1 MMIDK
6 IKRFIDKNQLIKIAS
21 LNSVS
26 VLVRVISGFITSK
39 LIAIFIGP
47 EGLAFI
53 GNFRDF
59 IKSGQAF
66 TTLGINNGVVKYVA
80 ELKSNI
86 KELSK
91 IISTAFYLILF
102 SVIIISLGVYIN
114 SESIN
119 NFIFTDQKDYIN
131 IIKLIAISFP
141 FYAFKTFIFSIL
153 NGLSKFKKILTIN
166 IIAQIFGTITNTLLI
181 WKFKLEGALL
191 SVLLI
196 EIILFIILLLSA
208 SGVFS
213 YLKLISFKKISFFGF
228 KKLGVFSIMAL
239 FSATLLPLVTVYI
252 RNYIILE
259 IGEIHAGFWVAMQ
272 RISNYYLMFVTTLI
286 ALYILPK
293 FSQINTPQAF
303 RTEVY
308 SFYKTIIPVFGLGLI
323 LIYILRKFIVNLIF
337 SEEFEPVTELFFW
350 QISGD
355 FIKVLSLVISYQFLA
370 KRMIWHYIIIESLAI
385 FITYTS
391 SIYLIDYYGL
401 VGVVKA
407 HFISYLI
414 HFIIL
419 LFVFRKALFGILP
432 NNNID
437 YD

>member
-6 IKRFIDKNQLIKIAS
+6 IKLFIDKNQLIKIAS
-21 LNSVS
+21 LNSIS

-228 KKLGVFSIMAL
+228 KKLGIFSIMAL

-303 RTEVY
+303 RNEVY
-308 SFYKTIIPVFGLGLI
+308 SFYKTIIPIFGLGLI

>member
-1 MMIDK
+1 MMIDR
-6 IKRFIDKNQLIKIAS
+6 IKHFIDKNQLLKIAS

-59 IKSGQAF
+59 LKSGQAF

-86 KELSK
+86 EELSRL
-91 IISTAFYLILF
+91 ISTSFYLILF
-102 SVIIISLGVYIN
+102 SVLIISLGVYFN
-114 SESIN
+114 SETIN
-119 NFIFTDQKDYIN
+119 DFVFTDQKNYIN
-131 IIKLIAISFP
+131 IIKLIAVSLP
-141 FYAFKTFIFSIL
+141 FYAFKTFVFSIL

-166 IIAQIFGTITNTLLI
+166 IIAQILGIITNTVLI
-181 WKFKLEGALL
+181 WKFNLEGALV
-191 SVLLI
+191 SILLI
-196 EIILFIILLLSA
+196 EVILFIILLLSA
-208 SGVFS
+208 SGVFR
-213 YLKLISFKKISFFGF
+213 YLKLISFKKINFDGF
-228 KKLGVFSIMAL
+228 KNLGAFSIMAL

-272 RISNYYLMFVTTLI
+272 RISNYYLMFVTSLI

-293 FSQINTPQAF
+293 FSQISTPKAF
-303 RTEVY
+303 RAEVFN
-308 SFYKTIIPVFGLGLI
+308 FYKTIIPVFGLGLI
-323 LIYILRKFIVNLIF
+323 LIYILRKFIVTLIF

-370 KRMIWHYIIIESLAI
+370 KKMIWHYVIVESLAI
-385 FITYTS
+385 VIIYAS
-391 SIYLIDYYGL
+391 SIYLIDHYGL

-407 HFISYLI
+407 HFVSYLI

-432 NNNID
+432 NNNLD
-437 YD
+437 HD

>member
-1 MMIDK
+1 MMIDR
-6 IKRFIDKNQLIKIAS
+6 IKYFIDKNQLIKIAS

-59 IKSGQAF
+59 IRSGQAF
-66 TTLGINNGVVKYVA
+66 TTLGINSGIVKYVA
-80 ELKSNI
+80 EFKNNL
-86 KELSK
+86 KELTK
-91 IISTAFYLILF
+91 TISTSFYLILF
-102 SVIIISLGVYIN
+102 SVILISLGVFIG

-119 NFIFTDQKDYIN
+119 DFLFTDQKNYVN
-131 IIKLIAISFP
+131 IIKLIAVSFP
-141 FYAFKTFIFSIL
+141 FYAYKTFVFSIL
-153 NGLSKFKKILTIN
+153 NGISKFKKILIIN
-166 IIAQIFGTITNTLLI
+166 IIAQILGTVANTILI
-181 WKFKLEGALL
+181 WKFKLEGALI
-191 SVLLI
+191 SILLI

-208 SGVFS
+208 SGVFQ
-213 YLKLISFKKISFFGF
+213 YLKLISFKEVNFYSIKN
-228 KKLGVFSIMAL
+228 LGAFSIMAL
-239 FSATLLPLVTVYI
+239 FSATLLPLISVYV

-286 ALYILPK
+286 SLYILPR
-293 FSQINTPQAF
+293 FSQIKTPKAF
-303 RTEVY
+303 RREVF
-308 SFYKTIIPVFGLGLI
+308 SFYKTIIPIFGLGLV
-323 LIYILRKFIVNLIF
+323 LIFLLRGFIVELIF
-337 SEEFEPVTELFFW
+337 SKEFEPVTELFFW

-370 KRMIWHYIIIESLAI
+370 KKMIWHYIILESLAMI
-385 FITYTS
+385 
-391 SIYLIDYYGL
+391 SIYFLSLYFIDYYGL
-401 VGVVKA
+401 IGVVKA
-407 HFISYLI
+407 HFVSYLI
-414 HFIIL
+414 HFVIL

-432 NNNID
+432 HNTKY